1 MWKPSTPCAAAAIE
15 IVAHGDKDT
24 SKLVGRRV
32 SAVRWPN
39 GCHVAAVVRGDEVF
53 MGHQDVQLADG
64 DHIILFVA
72 RRRVVSE
79 MEKLIQVRMGFFG

>member
-1 MWKPSTPCAAAAIE
+1 M
-15 IVAHGDKDT
+15 
-24 SKLVGRRV
+24 

-39 GCHVAAVVRGDEVF
+39 GCHVAAVVRDEEVF

-79 MEKLIQVRMGFFG
+79 LEKLIQVRMGFFG